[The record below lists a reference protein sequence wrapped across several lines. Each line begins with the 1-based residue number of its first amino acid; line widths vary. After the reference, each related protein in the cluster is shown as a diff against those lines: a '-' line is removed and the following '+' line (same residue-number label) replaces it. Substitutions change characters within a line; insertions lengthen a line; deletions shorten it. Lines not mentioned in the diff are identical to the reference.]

1 MSSRSK
7 PNECLPRDMTYRS
20 CRGSAG
26 QSGKNIKVCVPV
38 ILHPRLERERES
50 RTHTLEICQ
59 AEVEASLATK
69 LLWLYT
75 WRGISGDFIRLL
87 RIVLGAIERAGRLVL
102 ANSRRSHATI
112 YATG

>member
-1 MSSRSK
+1 MV
-7 PNECLPRDMTYRS
+7 
-20 CRGSAG
+20 AG
-26 QSGKNIKVCVPV
+26 EVPGQPGQNIRVCVPV
-38 ILHPRLERERES
+38 ILHSNLERERES

-59 AEVEASLATK
+59 AEVEASLAAK
-69 LLWLYT
+69 LLRLYT
-75 WRGISGDFIRLL
+75 VRGISGDFIRLL

>member
-50 RTHTLEICQ
+50 RTHTPANLPGGSRSGLT
-59 AEVEASLATK
+59 AK

-75 WRGISGDFIRLL
+75 LRGISGDFIRLL